1 MERVVEEG
9 QWTLFGFLTRSF
21 FMKVPKAIIIIVITG
36 AFGMKIWLSR
46 TIRYHRCVATNGS
59 LSELTYFL
67 LLLLEFSFLFIFL
80 MAIVL
85 TTMRRDRGKNTKR
98 VFVMG
103 FFFQICT
110 FSDGR
115 VGKCSSSARPL
126 QTYFREIME
135 KKGWH
140 EASPFQEQVSNNWI
154 CLGQNFREEIHFMGW

>member
-1 MERVVEEG
+1 MNIFWV
-9 QWTLFGFLTRSF
+9 LTRF
-21 FMKVPKAIIIIVITG
+21 FCMKVPKAIIIIVITG

-85 TTMRRDRGKNTKR
+85 TTMRRDRGKNTER
-98 VFVMG
+98 VFLG

-115 VGKCSSSARPL
+115 VGKCSSSARLL
-126 QTYFREIME
+126 QTYFREIMVE
-135 KKGWH
+135 KSWH
-140 EASPFQEQVSNNWI
+140 EASPFQEQVSNNLI
-154 CLGQNFREEIHFMGW
+154 CLGQNFREEIHFMR

>member
-1 MERVVEEG
+1 MNKKQVDLNLSSQNIFMERVLEEG

-85 TTMRRDRGKNTKR
+85 TTMRRDRGKNTER
-98 VFVMG
+98 VFWG
-103 FFFQICT
+103 S
-110 FSDGR
+110 FSKYAHFPMDGS
-115 VGKCSSSARPL
+115 GSAHHLPDRYKYTVFVKSL
-126 QTYFREIME
+126 RTVLITY
-135 KKGWH
+135 
-140 EASPFQEQVSNNWI
+140 
-154 CLGQNFREEIHFMGW
+154 

>member
-1 MERVVEEG
+1 MERVEEG

-67 LLLLEFSFLFIFL
+67 LLLLLEFSFLFIFL

-85 TTMRRDRGKNTKR
+85 TTMRTDRRGGKKQR
-98 VFVMG
+98 GVFWWVL
-103 FFFQICT
+103 
-110 FSDGR
+110 FSKYAHFPKDGSGSAYHLPDR
-115 VGKCSSSARPL
+115 CKHTLGKL
-126 QTYFREIME
+126 
-135 KKGWH
+135 W
-140 EASPFQEQVSNNWI
+140 
-154 CLGQNFREEIHFMGW
+154 